1 MNFHMQLQNF
11 SSEKSKAGF
20 TEKSIF
26 KFLPIIITLI
36 GFTCIP
42 LAVYCQHVENK
53 VFVTIASVN
62 VNIPD
67 ESVVG
72 KINGSSWR
80 FGRKRTD
87 LYLGAPNNLDHKI
100 INAFDNSDVTSFN
113 EMQNYEDISPA
124 IKPKLI
130 LQANIT
136 NIDFDLHGKRLK
148 DLAGPCDIVCQWQIF
163 TVDDPKHAKKSIV

>member
-11 SSEKSKAGF
+11 SLEKSKAGF
-20 TEKSIF
+20 TKKGIF
-26 KFLPIIITLI
+26 KFLPIIIILI
-36 GFTCIP
+36 GFTSIT
-42 LAVYCQHVENK
+42 LTVRCQHIDNRI
-53 VFVTIASVN
+53 FATIASVN

-67 ESVVG
+67 ETVVG

-100 INAFDNSDVTSFN
+100 INAFDNSDIISFN

-130 LQANIT
+130 LQANIMS
-136 NIDFDLHGKRLK
+136 IDFDLHGKRLK
-148 DLAGPCDIVCQWQIF
+148 DLAGPCNIVCQWQI
-163 TVDDPKHAKKSIV
+163 